1 MLTYGMENQSIKLMH
16 IWDTKQIETPQLRG
30 LEVNPQLM
38 RSETKKESRKNEN
51 F

>member
-38 RSETKKESRKNEN
+38 RSETKRRRKNVY
-51 F
+51 